1 MDRSAAKSDGRA
13 TRRTADRF
21 IRHLARAWNNSTRS
35 LLTKR
40 LRIIPAL
47 SLKNR
52 LIYDF
57 SQSAPRDRSTAK
69 VVAAEYRVAITNRPP
84 PSRPSRNTR
93 SLYARLLIFLPRTF
107 YVRTH
112 AYTISC
118 TLHRDTC
125 GLYCTSVRI
134 YERSRTVDFLRSVG
148 SYDLLYW
155 YLKVSVSHSSN
166 VLRCIVRFYHSSSSP
181 SLPKVP

>member
-107 YVRTH
+107 YVRTRIRYL
-112 AYTISC
+112 APC
-118 TLHRDTC
+118 TVILAD
-125 GLYCTSVRI
+125 
-134 YERSRTVDFLRSVG
+134 
-148 SYDLLYW
+148 
-155 YLKVSVSHSSN
+155 
-166 VLRCIVRFYHSSSSP
+166 CIVRRFVYTNEVG
-181 SLPKVP
+181 L

>member
-1 MDRSAAKSDGRA
+1 MDRSPAKSDGRA

-47 SLKNR
+47 SLKNLC
-52 LIYDF
+52 LIAHFAVDNSHAYYDF
-57 SQSAPRDRSTAK
+57 SQSAPRDRSTVK

-107 YVRTH
+107 YVRTRIQYL
-112 AYTISC
+112 APC
-118 TLHRDTC
+118 TVILAD
-125 GLYCTSVRI
+125 
-134 YERSRTVDFLRSVG
+134 
-148 SYDLLYW
+148 
-155 YLKVSVSHSSN
+155 
-166 VLRCIVRFYHSSSSP
+166 CIVRRFVYTNEVG
-181 SLPKVP
+181 L